1 MPDWN
6 YTEINLNRKRPEQ
19 LYSQLAGEL
28 SRQIRRGDRTGQVL
42 PSARKMAEELGI
54 SRPTVQKAYDELFRQ
69 DLVKKKSAYFYQ
81 VTARKKTLGQE
92 PFPSIGIILPCR
104 FSALL
109 SDKNC
114 IGAAPYIKGIIDS
127 AMENKL
133 STVMLEL
140 PAFDASREE
149 IKAYTDS
156 LTRRLIGLVHIG
168 GRNHFPDRPLEAV
181 LNMKELPQVFISGIA
196 KYPHIGAVLGDTTPG
211 AIALAENLRAM
222 NHQKIGVLHW
232 HDRSG
237 QEIYSSYYEYYAE
250 KRDERVC
257 SILKNYG
264 LDCDERHQLYS
275 CTSYQTV
282 LKKLTAL
289 EKNGNLPTVFWCH
302 NDDLAKWCI
311 RALRGLGYQ
320 VPDDISVI
328 GFNGLPGNDEEELTT
343 ISLPFYAIGH
353 RSVTQLMNYYK
364 NGITEKNR
372 FVYLK
377 TFLIAGKTLA
387 EANHTEIQIRGDMK

>member
-6 YTEINLNRKRPEQ
+6 YTEIKLNRKLPEQ
-19 LYSQLAGEL
+19 LYSQLAGAL
-28 SRQIRRGDRTGQVL
+28 SRQIRRGDRAGRIL
-42 PSARKMAEELGI
+42 PSARKMAKELGI

-69 DLVKKKSAYFYQ
+69 ELVKKKSAYFYQ
-81 VTARKKTLGQE
+81 VSARKKTLGQE

-140 PAFDASREE
+140 PAFDASQDE
-149 IKAYTDS
+149 IKAYTES

-181 LNMKELPQVFISGIA
+181 LNLKELPQVFISGVA
-196 KYPHIGAVLGDTTPG
+196 KYPNIGAVLGDTSQG

-222 NHQKIGVLHW
+222 NHQEIGILHW
-232 HDRSG
+232 HDRVG
-237 QEIYSSYYEYYAE
+237 QEACASYYEYYAG
-250 KRDERVC
+250 KRDETVC

-264 LDCDERHQLYS
+264 LNCNGRYQLYGCS
-275 CTSYQTV
+275 SYQTV
-282 LKKLTAL
+282 LKKLTGL
-289 EKNGNLPTVFWCH
+289 VKSGNMPTAFWCH
-302 NDDLAKWCI
+302 NDDLARWCI
-311 RALRGLGYQ
+311 RALRELRYQ
-320 VPDDISVI
+320 VPNDISVI
-328 GFNGLPGNDEEELTT
+328 GFNGLSGNGDDELTT

-353 RSVTQLMNYYK
+353 RSVTQLVTYYK
-364 NGITEKNR
+364 SGITEKNR

-377 TFLIAGKTLA
+377 TFLIAGKTLT
-387 EANHTEIQIRGDMK
+387 EANHTEI